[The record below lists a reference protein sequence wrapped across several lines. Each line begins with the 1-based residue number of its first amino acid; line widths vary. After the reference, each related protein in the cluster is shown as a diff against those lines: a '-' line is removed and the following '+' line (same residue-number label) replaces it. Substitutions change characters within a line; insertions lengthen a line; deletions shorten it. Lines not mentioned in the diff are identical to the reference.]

1 MLQAQS
7 VAEFMCGYGQQIKA
21 CGRTKKNASRSMTPS
36 LVLKINTEVLQFSTC
51 ISGCPVLIVV
61 KVRVPSDAQP
71 GTEGVS
77 QRASGSVKGI
87 QVSVF
92 FST

>member
-1 MLQAQS
+1 
-7 VAEFMCGYGQQIKA
+7 MCGYGEQIKA
-21 CGRTKKNASRSMTPS
+21 CDRTKKNASRSMTAS
-36 LVLKINTEVLQFSTC
+36 LMLKINTEVLQFSTC
-51 ISGCPVLIVV
+51 ISGCPVLIVIE
-61 KVRVPSDAQP
+61 VRVPSDAQP

-77 QRASGSVKGI
+77 QSASGSVKRI